1 MVIPIRTTLNIWCG
15 FILPPMFL
23 LVHFVFFVRHRKTT
37 LHFFLLAEKT
47 RQWPQKR
54 IASLVI
60 VFRLPHSLQSK
71 RQRRGI
77 SVADSP
83 GNCM

>member
-1 MVIPIRTTLNIWCG
+1 MVIPIRTTLNICCG

-37 LHFFLLAEKT
+37 LHFFLLAETHEKG
-47 RQWPQKR
+47 RQKR

-71 RQRRGI
+71 CQRRGI